1 MKKTAK
7 DTAEIAKLDI
17 KKAVEKSR
25 YPCII
30 HFDGKTLFEMNQGK
44 RLKNERLAVLVNI
57 AGGVT
62 SSWSTCLAVF
72 FR

>member
-1 MKKTAK
+1 MKMKKTAK

-30 HFDGKTLFEMNQGK
+30 HFDRKTLFEMNQGK
-44 RLKNERLAVLVNI
+44 RLKN
-57 AGGVT
+57 
-62 SSWSTCLAVF
+62 
-72 FR
+72 